1 MGLSLR
7 SVLIGSENPAS
18 LAEFYGKIFGEPV
31 WSGGDFQAWEA
42 GDGFVTVGPHNEVKG
57 ANTSPGRILLNLETE
72 DVEGEFERI
81 KGLGATVVQAPYHP
95 GEEPKALLATFADP
109 DNNYFQLASPMTFE
123 T

>member
-1 MGLSLR
+1 MGLNLR

-18 LAEFYGKIFGEPV
+18 LAAFYGKILGEPA
-31 WSGGDFQAWEA
+31 WSGGEFQAWKA
-42 GDGFVTVGPHNEVKG
+42 GDGFVTVGPHSEVKG
-57 ANTSPGRILLNLETE
+57 VNTSPGRILLNLETE

-95 GEEPKALLATFADP
+95 GEEPEALLATFADP